1 MVVFVRHMPRASAA
15 QKAQRLNRSRA
26 LLQRCRSL
34 SAAVQQLAKMCSI
47 SSRQAYR
54 YLRQAERLKHP
65 VPVTSPKIAFTVKL
79 PLPLIGKVRSYAAG
93 TGLTL
98 SETVSRALMVM
109 LDRGRR
115 RG

>member
-1 MVVFVRHMPRASAA
+1 MVVLVSHMPRANAS
-15 QKAQRLNRSRA
+15 QWAQRLNHSRA
-26 LLQRCRSL
+26 LLRSCRSL
-34 SAAVQQLAKMCSI
+34 AEAVQQLAEVCSI

-54 YLRQAERLKHP
+54 YLRHAERLKHP
-65 VPVTSPKIAFTVKL
+65 LPVASPKIAFTVKL
-79 PLPLIGKVRSYAAG
+79 PVPLIGKVRSYAAR

-98 SETVSRALMVM
+98 SETVSRALIVM

>member
-1 MVVFVRHMPRASAA
+1 MPRASAA
-15 QKAQRLNRSRA
+15 QRARRLNRSRT

-34 SAAVQQLAKMCSI
+34 PEAVQQLAKACSI

-54 YLRQAERLKHP
+54 YLQKAQRLKHP
-65 VPVTSPKIAFTVKL
+65 VRIDLPKIAFTVKL
-79 PLPLIGKVRSYAAG
+79 SPTLVREVRTYAAR
-93 TGLTL
+93 TRLSLSDVVSQALT
-98 SETVSRALMVM
+98 VM